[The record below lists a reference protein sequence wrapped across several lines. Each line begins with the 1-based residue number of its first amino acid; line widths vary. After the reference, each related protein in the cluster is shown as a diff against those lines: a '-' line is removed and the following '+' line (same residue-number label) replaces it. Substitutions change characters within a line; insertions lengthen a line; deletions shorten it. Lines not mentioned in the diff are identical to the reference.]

1 MSALDEL
8 NKALGQKFSS
18 KPEEDGG
25 VELATVDYS
34 KRSNNLS
41 ALDQALQKSFSAE
54 SKPKTQ
60 APLPETSPV
69 KEEPQGFFAKALGAG
84 KSAIKWG
91 LDAWNSLQTR
101 NDKASFEMRQIMYG
115 KNNRIVTDPLTGKK
129 KLTNDLLDEYANA
142 STAEQRTA
150 VIRKSEQD
158 IPLIKML
165 NSPTGKKVIKTVSEA
180 TSNLPLKAAATLS
193 AIGDQIY
200 DEAYSAYLAERNDPS
215 NPTWQKFLYELQ
227 DTGVQTAVGALLAL
241 GTSIATRNPKAGMA
255 VSGAFYTAL
264 SADEQLQERGKVE
277 SGGNIAIDVVGDAVL
292 NRLLLRVFKEPA
304 GALWKTVAHGFG
316 TEGSTEV
323 AQSLL
328 KYANDYGNA
337 RSEQEKQ
344 AVLDK
349 AKQYVTSGGIL
360 MEFGV
365 GGVAGGVITGA
376 GTLAG
381 RAINPSQQPNK
392 GGTTGGA
399 GEGAKE
405 PVAPFTVPDEAPVGG
420 GDREPNTSGFS
431 ADFSENISELRD
443 AVANLQREGG
453 LNNEARIAA
462 EDTLSDYAKLYE
474 DRSVYVPSDVSSA
487 PLVQVSTVTFP
498 DGKVAM
504 RFSANTP
511 TQGIATEY
519 DYNQLFKSQEA
530 ATASAQE
537 AILAWANTQLET
549 TTNPQERQ
557 QLEKVISFADE
568 PRAPIADNVRK
579 EGDERV
585 RKTIGMMD
593 DNKAYTPRMKQLI
606 KEAQEKGETFPFTKF
621 TPEEQ
626 AIFDNAWREAISS
639 IPVTVSKDYKPF
651 KLTVTNKTVD
661 KKKLKDPA
669 YFVKAYESAFA
680 QGGGDKALYS
690 TLVKELVPEG
700 KEASG
705 YLADLYKKNKADI
718 KTEEKQEKKTEK
730 KEGEKGTQTRQDR
743 TIDAFESS
751 SKQEVVGKLGT
762 AQIVLGS
769 YGTNAITRKTGENK
783 QDRVELKELPATVAQ
798 VREAL
803 KAGESGFRKD
813 NLVLIA
819 QMSDGELRAIVTRQ
833 NKAGQEEVI
842 NFFRI
847 GKNYQKF
854 VDNLRS
860 FGAPERT
867 RTSTLALEPQS
878 SIQLA
883 YGGSEESVAHASGSI
898 NAEEGT
904 MGVDRKFHGGKS
916 GGSFASAG
924 IWTNGSE
931 LLDEDARK
939 AAKLPKPEKESVVM
953 GGLEYVRAVEM
964 PELVDLA
971 RTLMGNVPDV
981 VKKTGDASGRF
992 YAKGNGRIKL
1002 VAELFKQGGNALEA
1016 GRTLA
1021 HEIGHLIDYLPEGTL
1036 KRGNNLGRL
1045 FTLRDFMSTTFG
1057 TEGSAFTAEQRTE
1070 IRNRITK
1077 DVLKRRN
1084 IPFGDMVT
1092 GKLDAKTKKAVTNE
1106 VKKLYKK
1113 EVDAALTKGGYI
1125 KDETLRK
1132 ELLTVTRWWHPY
1144 DPKSVPDSYRK
1155 YRESSV
1161 ELYAEALSVLLN
1173 APTRLQ
1179 QMAPTFYSKFFAA
1192 LDAKPQVRD
1201 AYFELQTLLSGDRE
1215 LLVKKRREGV
1225 QKMFEDG
1232 DYKAL
1237 ELDKKR
1243 FAEKEER
1250 RRQYW
1255 ANFKHH
1261 IVDKN
1266 YQIIDRVRELNNK
1279 GTVLTPDENPVFF
1292 LEERNYLGGKIKALF
1307 DGEFNNV
1314 YRDVVNTH
1322 DIPWTTF
1329 GEFLFYTRIAAGDR
1343 SDVANPRGITPDAA
1357 KEALENM
1364 AVEIGK
1370 ENVEVLIKN
1379 AEKFRGAIK
1388 AVATEAYESGLYS
1401 EELYK
1406 QMIENPAYVTFQ
1418 VLDHLEDGMTS
1429 RVYKSIG
1436 TLKDI
1441 ANPADSSMLKVIT
1454 TIRAT
1459 ERNNVTKSVVKFLE
1473 KNFAGEI
1480 SEAKYSGSEKGR
1492 RPLPSKKENEE
1503 LITFFEGG
1511 KMKGYY
1517 VDPYIAQSINNESVG
1532 RVLAEITGL
1541 RFMNSTLFRP
1551 LFITFNLGFQS
1562 FNFIRDFVRFWKNI
1576 PDMTLARAAKR
1587 YIQAGKIAR
1596 VRAFGARKNGADAEI
1611 EEQLRQLEDERVFSI
1626 TFGDLIAGESEFDS
1640 QVEKILAG
1648 TGIKDFQPEPA
1659 EMRVPRFAKPVV
1671 KTLDKA
1677 GVLTVANSILDTI
1690 KQIGDFI
1697 ETLPK
1702 AAGVYEFQSKAE
1714 DGKLTREQKSYIRR
1728 KLGSPDFL
1736 AGGTFKPFT
1745 NEVFLFSN
1753 AILQGIR
1760 ADVEVA
1766 TDPKTRSAFWWKT
1779 SKVVVVPKLLMF
1791 AALLGLF
1798 GRGLKDMFDDV
1809 SEYDMTN
1816 YTIIPL
1822 GKDENDKTVY
1832 FRLPADESS
1841 RFIGGLVWKMLNL
1854 GRSNQTIGRNIA
1866 DVVSYTGGQLPSLSP
1881 TISTAS
1887 AIAQYVSGKNPYD
1900 AFRGREVLSED
1911 VFKAGGS
1918 ESAKAFAG
1926 WVFQQMGGGIFYR
1939 FYHEPVTPKAESKAE
1954 QIVNLPLLGN
1964 ILGRFIRVSDFGQV
1978 EKLRSIKEQTEKEEA
1993 RARIEQKNLI
2003 NKYIKDARAE
2013 GIRFSTME
2021 IENKLIKE
2029 YLGKPAP
2036 TTADEREKVNRLRKK
2051 FRLSFK
2057 RGSAEPEVL
2066 ALMDA
2071 TTNQQKLDIL
2081 KQIEADM
2088 SPAEFRTLQTDLLKN
2103 GIVSDEVF
2111 GRLRSGK

>member
-8 NKALGQKFSS
+8 NKALGQSFGK
-18 KPEEDGG
+18 KPEDDEDT

-34 KRSNNLS
+34 RRTSNLD
-41 ALDQALQKSFSAE
+41 ALEQALQKSFTAE
-54 SKPKTQ
+54 TKQTTQ
-60 APLPETSPV
+60 QPLPATSPV
-69 KEEPQGFFAKALGAG
+69 KEEPQGFFAKALNAG
-84 KSAIKWG
+84 KNVVKAG
-91 LDAWNSLQTR
+91 LDAWNSLQKR
-101 NDKASFEMRQIMYG
+101 NEESSFEMSQILYG
-115 KNNRIVTDPLTGKK
+115 KNNRIVKDELTGKK
-129 KLTNDLLDEYANA
+129 KLTNDTLERYASAATDE
-142 STAEQRTA
+142 ERTA
-150 VIRKSEQD
+150 IIRDAQAQA
-158 IPLIKML
+158 PLMQML
-165 NSPTGKKVIKTVSEA
+165 NSPTGKKVISTVSEQ
-180 TSNLPLKAAATLS
+180 TSNIPLKIAAGISSL
-193 AIGDQIY
+193 GDQTF

-215 NPTWQKFLYELQ
+215 NPVWQKFLYELQ
-227 DTGVQTAVGALLAL
+227 DTGIQTAVGALLAL
-241 GTSIATRNPKAGMA
+241 GTSIATRSPQAGIG

-264 SADEQLQERGKVE
+264 SADEQLQSRGEVN
-277 SGGNIAIDVVGDAVL
+277 SAGNIAIDVVGDAVL
-292 NRLLLRVFKEPA
+292 NRLLLNVFKEPA
-304 GALWKTVAHGFG
+304 GAIWKSVAQGFG

-337 RSEQEKQ
+337 RGDAEKQ
-344 AVLDK
+344 AVLDE
-349 AKQYVTSGGIL
+349 AKQYVVSGGIL
-360 MEFGV
+360 MEFAV

-376 GTLAG
+376 GSALG
-381 RAINPSQQPNK
+381 RATSPSAQPNDRTTK
-392 GGTTGGA
+392 GGGTDA
-399 GEGAKE
+399 GEE
-405 PVAPFTVPDEAPVGG
+405 RTAPFTVPPEPPTES
-420 GDREPNTSGFS
+420 DRTPNTSGFTPQ
-431 ADFSENISELRD
+431 FSEDINELRD

-453 LNNEARIAA
+453 LNNPAVVAA
-462 EDTLSDYAKLYE
+462 SDMLTDYARLYE
-474 DRSVYVPSDVSSA
+474 DRSIYAPSDVTTA

-519 DYNQLFKSQEA
+519 DYNQLFKSQAA

-537 AILAWANTQLET
+537 AIIAWARTQQDGAT
-549 TTNPQERQ
+549 IQEQ
-557 QLEKVISFADE
+557 QELEKIISFADE
-568 PRAPIADNVRK
+568 PRAPIADDAPAQDEASEKRKAIQEKFDKDFDPNSDKTKAAIAKVFKGREEATFAFNQLDPVQKILVQTELSPEWGKEYNAAFADGVRSL
-579 EGDERV
+579 V
-585 RKTIGMMD
+585 RRSQPAK
-593 DNKAYTPRMKQLI
+593 KAETK
-606 KEAQEKGETFPFTKF
+606 QEKGTKKQ
-621 TPEEQ
+621 T
-626 AIFDNAWREAISS
+626 
-639 IPVTVSKDYKPF
+639 SKP
-651 KLTVTNKTVD
+651 
-661 KKKLKDPA
+661 
-669 YFVKAYESAFA
+669 
-680 QGGGDKALYS
+680 Q
-690 TLVKELVPEG
+690 
-700 KEASG
+700 
-705 YLADLYKKNKADI
+705 
-718 KTEEKQEKKTEK
+718 
-730 KEGEKGTQTRQDR
+730 KEGEKPLVKSDAQEKKKGTETRQDR
-743 TIDAFESS
+743 TIAAFEKSE
-751 SKQEVVGKLGT
+751 KQSAVGKLGT
-762 AQIVLGS
+762 AEIVLGS
-769 YGTNAITRKTGENK
+769 YGLNAITRKTGENK
-783 QDRVELKELPATVAQ
+783 QDRVEVTELPATVAQ

-803 KAGESGFRKD
+803 KAGDSGFRKD

-833 NKAGQEEVI
+833 NAKGQEEVI

-847 GKNYQKF
+847 GKNYAKF
-854 VDNLRS
+854 VENLRS

-883 YGGSEESVAHASGSI
+883 YGGDESIADASGSI
-898 NAEEGT
+898 NSEKGN
-904 MGVDRKFHGGKS
+904 MGVDRKFHGGNS

-924 IWTNGSE
+924 IWENGGE
-931 LLDEDARK
+931 LLDDDAK
-939 AAKLPKPEKESVVM
+939 KPAKLPKKEEQEVVM

-971 RTLMGNVPDV
+971 RTLMGKVPDV

-992 YAKGNGRIKL
+992 YASGNGRIKL

-1045 FTLRDFMSTTFG
+1045 FTMRDFMATTFG
-1057 TEGSAFTAEQRTE
+1057 TEGSAFTTEQRAE
-1070 IRNRITK
+1070 IRNRITRE
-1077 DVLKRRN
+1077 VLATKN
-1084 IPFGDMVT
+1084 LKFGDMVS
-1092 GKLDAKTKKAVTNE
+1092 GKLDAKTKKAVANE
-1106 VKKLYKK
+1106 VKKRFKK

-1144 DPKSVPDSYRK
+1144 DPKTVPESYRK

-1192 LDAKPQVRD
+1192 LDAKPNVRD

-1215 LLVKKRREGV
+1215 LLIKKRREGV
-1225 QKMFEDG
+1225 QQMFTDG

-1237 ELDKKR
+1237 ELDRKR
-1243 FAEKEER
+1243 FAEKEQR

-1266 YQIIDRVRELNNK
+1266 FQIIDRVKELEKN
-1279 GTVLTPDENPVFF
+1279 GTVLNPDENPVFF

-1314 YRDVVNTH
+1314 YRDVVSTH

-1329 GEFLFYTRIAAGDR
+1329 GEYLFYTRIAAGDR

-1357 KEALENM
+1357 KEALLNMTTEVGGDNM
-1364 AVEIGK
+1364 AVLEA
-1370 ENVEVLIKN
+1370 N
-1379 AEKFRGAIK
+1379 ATKFRNAIK
-1388 AVATEAYESGLYS
+1388 TIATEAYKSGLYS

-1406 QMIENPAYVTFQ
+1406 NMQENPAYVTFQ

-1429 RVYKSIG
+1429 RVYKSVG

-1454 TIRAT
+1454 TIRAI
-1459 ERNNVTKSVVKFLE
+1459 ERNDVTKAVVKFLT
-1473 KNFAGEI
+1473 KNFEGEI

-1492 RPLPSKKENEE
+1492 RPLPSKKPDEE
-1503 LITFFEGG
+1503 LITFFEDG

-1587 YIQAGKIAR
+1587 YYQAGKIAR
-1596 VRAFGARKNGADAEI
+1596 VRAFGARKGGQDAEI
-1611 EEQLRQLEDERVFSI
+1611 EAQLRELENSRVFSV
-1626 TFGDLIAGESEFDS
+1626 TFGDLISGETEFDS

-1648 TGIKDFQPEPA
+1648 TGIKEFQPEPV

-1671 KTLDKA
+1671 STLDKA
-1677 GVLTVANSILDTI
+1677 GVLSITSGILDTI
-1690 KQIGDFI
+1690 KKIGDYI

-1714 DGKLTREQKSYIRR
+1714 DGKLTREQKSYVRR

-1760 ADVEVA
+1760 ADIEVA

-1791 AALLGLF
+1791 AAVLGLF
-1798 GRGLKDMFDDV
+1798 GRALKDMFDDV
-1809 SEYDMTN
+1809 SEYDKTN

-1841 RFIGGLVWKMLNL
+1841 RFIGGIVWKMLNV
-1854 GRSNQTIGRNIA
+1854 GQSQQSIGRTLA
-1866 DVVSYTGGQLPSLSP
+1866 DLLSYTGGQLPSLSP

-1887 AIAQYVSGKNPYD
+1887 AVAQYVSGENPYD
-1900 AFRGREVLSED
+1900 AFRGRNVLSDD
-1911 VFKAGGS
+1911 VFAAGGAQ
-1918 ESAKAFAG
+1918 SAKAFAG

-1939 FYHEPVTPKAESKAE
+1939 FYHEPTTPKEESTAEKV
-1954 QIVNLPLLGN
+1954 VNMPLVGN
-1964 ILGRFIRVSDFGQV
+1964 ILGRFVRVSDFGKLEQLRAI
-1978 EKLRSIKEQTEKEEA
+1978 EKQTQKEEA
-1993 RARIEQKNLI
+1993 KARLREKDLI
-2003 NKYIKDARAE
+2003 NDKIKEARAE
-2013 GIRFSTME
+2013 GVRFSTME
-2021 IENKLIKE
+2021 LENELIRE

-2036 TTADEREKVNRLRKK
+2036 TTDDERSKANRLRKK

-2071 TTNQQKLDIL
+2071 NTNQQKLDIL
-2081 KQIEADM
+2081 KEIQSDM
-2088 SPAEFRTLQTDLLKN
+2088 SPEEFRTLQTDLMRN
-2103 GIVSDEVF
+2103 GIVSEEVF
-2111 GRLRSGK
+2111 GKLRSGR